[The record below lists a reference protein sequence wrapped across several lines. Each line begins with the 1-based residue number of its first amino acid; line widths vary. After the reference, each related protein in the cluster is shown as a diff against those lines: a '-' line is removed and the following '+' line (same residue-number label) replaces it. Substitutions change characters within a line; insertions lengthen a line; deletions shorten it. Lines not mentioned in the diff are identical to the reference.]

1 MMSVQPNSDLTAR
14 TMDSEW
20 LMDKVVKNTLYLTV
34 AVGYLLGIIAASHLT
49 LTNFLGFTLLHIL
62 YCVVLWWLLRRVDR
76 PNWQDFLFLG
86 ALTGLAL
93 LSGLLSATGVQW
105 DWLIYVVTVAMYFQY
120 LSWRGAIIISLLLEV
135 LIIFNLSYLT
145 SWGWWNASL
154 NSLTVLSAFAFVGL
168 FMRVNQLLMLQ
179 REHAEGLLH
188 QLEASNA
195 ELAQAHTQLQ
205 KYATE
210 VEELTVVRERTRLA
224 REIHDTLG
232 HYLTI
237 LSIQLEAINKL
248 QERDPVRAIEEVAEA
263 RRVAAQSMQEVRN
276 AVAALRPT
284 SIATLSLPQALMQ
297 LGKDFERN
305 AVDIALT
312 LDLDT
317 PLPAIL
323 PDLQVA
329 LYRVA
334 QEALTNVHKH
344 AHASKVLLRL
354 RYEDE
359 RVELMIL
366 DNGDSTASHNTLQ
379 QSSGGFGLIGL
390 RERMELLGGHIT
402 YGPVEPTGYRVTAR
416 VTMPMTNLSGAS
428 TDKEPQKGVVLAT
441 TIGSKSVE

>member
-1 MMSVQPNSDLTAR
+1 MSVQPNSDLTAR
-14 TMDSEW
+14 TMNTERS
-20 LMDKVVKNTLYLTV
+20 MAKVVKNTLYLTV
-34 AVGYLLGIIAASHLT
+34 AVGYLLGIIAASHIT
-49 LTNFLGFTLLHIL
+49 LANFLGFTLLHIL

-76 PNWQDFLFLG
+76 PSWQSFLFLG
-86 ALTGLAL
+86 VLTGLAL

-105 DWLIYVVTVAMYFQY
+105 DWLIYVVTVAMCFEY
-120 LSWRGAIIISLLLEV
+120 LSWRRALIAGLLLEV
-135 LIIFNLSYLT
+135 LVVVNLSYLT
-145 SWGWWNASL
+145 SWDWRSGSL
-154 NSLTVLSAFAFVGL
+154 QSLTVLSAFAFVVL
-168 FMRVNQLLMLQ
+168 FMRVNQQLSSQ
-179 REHAEGLLH
+179 REHAEELLH
-188 QLEASNA
+188 QLEASNV
-195 ELAQAHTQLQ
+195 ELALAHTQLQ
-205 KYATE
+205 NYASE

-237 LSIQLEAINKL
+237 LSLQLEAISKL
-248 QERDPVRAIEEVAEA
+248 QERDPARAIEEVAEA

-317 PLPAIL
+317 PLPTIL

-344 AHASKVLLRL
+344 AHATKVLLRL

-366 DNGDSTASHNTLQ
+366 DNGSTASNSALQ
-379 QSSGGFGLIGL
+379 PSSGGFGLIGL
-390 RERMELLGGHIT
+390 RERTELLGGHIT
-402 YGPVEPTGYRVTAR
+402 YGPVEPTGYRVTAT
-416 VTMPMTNLSGAS
+416 VTMPTTNLSEAS
-428 TDKEPQKGVVLAT
+428 TDKEPQKGMVLAT
-441 TIGSKSVE
+441 TTGSNSVE